1 MGRGPLDLTPRISTL
16 AFAKVWATLGETT
29 PSLDRDPTD
38 TAPPVQRPW
47 THVTA
52 AAIEAALV
60 PLRGSIQQVPPV
72 YSALRL
78 GKRGRA
84 SEAARRGEV
93 VELAARTVCV
103 SELSLQSFDPPQ
115 LHLGTEERWTAR
127 GGRGKKE
134 GTWPITSG
142 VTCDVSEDGAMI
154 VLSTLCCMQ

>member
-1 MGRGPLDLTPRISTL
+1 MLCCCPLGLNHIFTL

-38 TAPPVQRPW
+38 MAPPVQRPW

-84 SEAARRGEV
+84 SAAARRGEV
-93 VELAARTVCV
+93 VELAARTVHV
-103 SELSLQSFDPPQ
+103 AELSLRSFDPPQ
-115 LHLGTEERWTAR
+115 LHLGKEER
-127 GGRGKKE
+127 GKAAGQERKE
-134 GTWPITSG
+134 GHSQSQVA
-142 VTCDVSEDGAMI
+142 VTCDV
-154 VLSTLCCMQ
+154 